1 MSRRRPIGSGSI
13 QGDSEFP
20 KGPRSMWY
28 PGFFSQ
34 REGPVPPLILGSL
47 AQWKLRGYLADLAS
61 WRSGEILIL
70 SLESCLLTLDRW
82 VIQEYSLASPWK

>member
-1 MSRRRPIGSGSI
+1 
-13 QGDSEFP
+13 
-20 KGPRSMWY
+20 MWY
-28 PGFFSQ
+28 PGLFSQ
-34 REGPVPPLILGSL
+34 REDPAPSLILGSP

-82 VIQEYSLASPWK
+82 VIQE